1 MRQQPLSFEQLSAL
15 CRQLPVFPRPADTV
29 PALRDYCA
37 FYGVD
42 FTARDPTLNH
52 QVGTVASGEF
62 LLATHL
68 WRRPAARGNLLLVHG
83 YTDHTGVFGHLV
95 AWGLANN
102 LNVLIFDLPGHGL
115 STGEP
120 AAIDDFGDYS
130 RAIRDVLAVAPL
142 PVLPLYAIGQS
153 TGCAALM
160 DFARHHAGD
169 GGWPFDRV
177 AFLAPLVR
185 PHRWR
190 WVQLGRRALAPFT
203 DGVGRKLVRNTSD
216 GAFLQVLKRDPLQP
230 DRLSLRWIAALARWL
245 RGLRRE
251 DLGVGPVLI
260 VQGDDDNTVDW
271 RYNVPVVQTL
281 FPRSRVEYLAGA
293 GHQLANEAPAVRE
306 RYEAM
311 LDEWFGLAEPASRR
325 LPQALSRRTGRRI

>member
-1 MRQQPLSFEQLSAL
+1 M
-15 CRQLPVFPRPADTV
+15 

-37 FYGVD
+37 FYGID
-42 FTARDPTLNH
+42 FTELDPTLEH
-52 QVGTVASGEF
+52 QAGTVPSGDF

-68 WRRPAARGNLLLVHG
+68 WQRPAARGNLLLVHG
-83 YTDHTGVFGHLV
+83 YTDHTGVFGHLI

-115 STGEP
+115 SSGDP

-130 RAIRDVLAVAPL
+130 RAIRDVLAAAPL
-142 PVLPLYAIGQS
+142 PALPLYAIGQS
-153 TGCAALM
+153 TGCAAMM
-160 DFARHHAGD
+160 DYAQHLARGGD
-169 GGWPFDRV
+169 WPFARV

-190 WVQLGRRALAPFT
+190 WVQLGRRALSPFT

-216 GAFLQVLKRDPLQP
+216 GAFLEILRRDPLQP
-230 DRLSLRWIAALARWL
+230 TRLSLRWIAALAKWL
-245 RGLRRE
+245 RQLQRS
-251 DLGVGPVLI
+251 DLGVGPVLV

-281 FPRSRVEYLAGA
+281 FPDSRVQYLAGA
-293 GHQLANEAPAVRE
+293 GHQLANEAPAVRKQ
-306 RYEAM
+306 YEAV
-311 LDEWFGLAEPASRR
+311 LDEWFGLVEPASRR
-325 LPQALSRRTGRRI
+325 LS